1 MFHTDVVKVVKNC
14 WIFSIQPA
22 FFWIWII
29 KRIIK
34 WHNQGCLLK
43 RITKIIFW
51 NLLRANTV
59 NICYIESFGVL
70 LKKMKNWWFLILI
83 FSYEAVK
90 YQKVSVCIMKGLSFD
105 FPKNNSFYLWLLEF
119 YFFWL
124 QKLVLKGALQILSQH
139 LIHQKSARRSSPLTL

>member
-1 MFHTDVVKVVKNC
+1 ML
-14 WIFSIQPA
+14 IQTA

-59 NICYIESFGVL
+59 NICYIEKFEVL
-70 LKKMKNWWFLILI
+70 LKKMKNWLFLMLI

-90 YQKVSVCIMKGLSFD
+90 YQKVCI
-105 FPKNNSFYLWLLEF
+105 LW
-119 YFFWL
+119 
-124 QKLVLKGALQILSQH
+124 KVH
-139 LIHQKSARRSSPLTL
+139 LITFQKTQQLLTLTPRVVFFLTSKISLKRGPSNPATALHSSKKC